1 MLFTK
6 KEITKIMVPLIIEQA
21 LAVTIGMVDSMM
33 VASAGEAAVSG
44 VSLVDT
50 VNILLIYV
58 FSALAGGGAVVISQ
72 YLGAKD
78 YDKANSSSKQLVWTV
93 FFASFFI
100 MLISL
105 IFRIQILGLIF
116 GSIEPA
122 VMKNAQIYFLFT
134 AMSYPFL
141 GVYNA
146 GAAVFRAMGNS
157 RISMIAST
165 IMNLINVVGNAILIF
180 GFHMGAAGAAIA
192 TLFSRIVG
200 AILIMALVQQKKN
213 LIYVDNVFRYKPD
226 FDIIKRILRIGV
238 PNSLENGMFHFGKL
252 LTQSL
257 IATFGTVQIAANAV
271 GNTLASLQYIPGTA
285 IGFTIVTVVGR
296 CVGAGRKE
304 EAKKYAARLVG
315 VNYAILLG
323 LSAVLCIFAK
333 PLIGFY
339 NLSPESTKIAYQLLL
354 FHSVAVCSIW
364 PVAFTLTNAFRAASD
379 IKYPMIL
386 SAISMWV
393 FRVGLSY
400 VFSIYFG
407 MGVFSV
413 WFAMFCDWIFRTGVF
428 AVRYVRGTWLTKYV
442 AS

>member
-6 KEITKIMVPLIIEQA
+6 KEITSIMVPLIIEQA
-21 LAVTIGMVDSMM
+21 LAVTIGMVDSIM
-33 VASAGEAAVSG
+33 VSSAGEAAVSG

-78 YDKANSSSKQLVWTV
+78 YNKANSSSKQLVWTV

-100 MLISL
+100 MLVSL
-105 IFRIQILGLIF
+105 IFRNQILGLIF

-141 GVYNA
+141 GIYNA
-146 GAAVFRAMGNS
+146 GAAMFRAMGNS
-157 RISMIAST
+157 RISMIASA

-180 GFHMGAAGAAIA
+180 GFRMGAAGAAIA
-192 TLFSRIVG
+192 TLFSRIAG

-304 EAKKYAARLVG
+304 EAKKYTARLVG

-323 LSAVLCIFAK
+323 LSAVLCVFAK
-333 PLIGFY
+333 PLTGFY
-339 NLSPESTKIAYQLLL
+339 NLSPESSEIAYHLLL
-354 FHSVAVCSIW
+354 LHSVAVCTIW

-400 VFSIYFG
+400 VFSIYFD

-413 WFAMFCDWIFRTGVF
+413 WLAMICDWIFRASIF
-428 AVRYVRGTWLTKYV
+428 AVRYIRGTWLTKYV
-442 AS
+442 AE